1 MDTLY
6 VIKLKLKNPDVLS
19 LRYIFLKYEKKIK
32 IKKKIHT
39 SNFKMFDKNKIEQIY
54 FFVTHKFSVEA
65 F

>member
-39 SNFKMFDKNKIEQIY
+39 SNFKIFDKNKIEQIY
-54 FFVTHKFSVEA
+54 FL
-65 F
+65 